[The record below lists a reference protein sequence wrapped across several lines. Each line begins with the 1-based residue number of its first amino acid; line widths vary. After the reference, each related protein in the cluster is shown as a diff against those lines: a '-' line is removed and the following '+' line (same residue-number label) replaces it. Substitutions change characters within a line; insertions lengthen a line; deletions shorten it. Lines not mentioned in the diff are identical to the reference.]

1 MLITKTLY
9 ATIIYAIILLTGT
22 VCGFTSSKNLIVQGK
37 QCYHDRIL
45 LSASNKKDDASSN
58 AGAGS
63 WRSKAKEF
71 QENPEAFVADKKLNI
86 AFVVSHYNAY
96 HIVGTMIKQL
106 IQYVLPFLTVCRL
119 EMQ

>member
-1 MLITKTLY
+1 MSITKTLY
-9 ATIIYAIILLTGT
+9 ATIICAIILLAGT
-22 VCGFTSSKNLIVQGK
+22 VCGFTSSKHLIVQGK
-37 QCYHDRIL
+37 QCYHARARIL

-86 AFVVSHYNAY
+86 AFVVSHYNA
-96 HIVGTMIKQL
+96 IILLVQ
-106 IQYVLPFLTVCRL
+106 
-119 EMQ
+119 

>member
-9 ATIIYAIILLTGT
+9 ATIIYAIILLAGT

-37 QCYHDRIL
+37 QCDRIL

-106 IQYVLPFLTVCRL
+106 IQYVPPFLTVCRL